1 MNAKIEL
8 CFHGHPIAIGDSQ
21 VNALAMVV
29 LMLEV
34 HYWANH
40 LKRNPRARLTKRMK
54 KSTNIL
60 NRHWITNKVEIHVS
74 CRPTHIA
81 RNLLHNHT
89 ALYGHMVGHW
99 RGGNERQHNVT
110 AGPRGRM
117 QTNTNL
123 IADMDARRYKK
134 DAPGQFPER
143 PQERE
148 ACCTW
153 ADNARPGPTG
163 FPGATDRRRSK
174 GLAYRVRRHI

>member
-8 CFHGHPIAIGDSQ
+8 CFHEHPIAIGDSQ
-21 VNALAMVV
+21 VNALAVVV

-54 KSTNIL
+54 KSTNTL

-89 ALYGHMVGHW
+89 ALYGHMG
-99 RGGNERQHNVT
+99 RSGRQPARN
-110 AGPRGRM
+110 APALLRKAP
-117 QTNTNL
+117 QTQSR
-123 IADMDARRYKK
+123 I
-134 DAPGQFPER
+134 
-143 PQERE
+143 
-148 ACCTW
+148 
-153 ADNARPGPTG
+153 
-163 FPGATDRRRSK
+163 
-174 GLAYRVRRHI
+174 